1 MKKFHSIALISGLIL
16 FSFLIW
22 KIGPGDLWRQLATL
36 GWGLLPMILM
46 NGATKFLHAAGWR
59 YCLYGPHRSL
69 PFFQVLMIRM
79 AGFSINQ
86 LTPTATIGGDVSM
99 GALLAMANPGTEA
112 VGSAMIG
119 KLSHAL
125 AQLIFAVIGS
135 IFILLGLSLPEGGWW
150 AMITGSCLLGVGI
163 AAFFIF
169 LKYGIFG
176 ASLRWMVSRGYGG
189 KTIEE
194 AASKI
199 TQVDEET
206 KRYYQTN
213 NIDFLLSIFWNVLA
227 LAGGI
232 LQTWFFFH
240 FTDIKTT
247 WLIVAAVWFLA
258 TWFEIA
264 SFAIPSNVGI
274 LEGTSVIV
282 LKIAGF
288 SSALGLAY
296 GIALR
301 IGQLFWTAIGLV
313 CYLIL
318 VRRWGRKT

>member
-1 MKKFHSIALISGLIL
+1 VKKFHSIALISGLIL

-46 NGATKFLHAAGWR
+46 NGATKFLHAVGWR

-69 PFFQVLMIRM
+69 PFLQVLMIRM

-150 AMITGSCLLGVGI
+150 AMITGSCLLGAGI
-163 AAFFIF
+163 AGFFIF

-189 KTIEE
+189 KTIEK

-301 IGQLFWTAIGLV
+301 VGQLFWTAIGLV